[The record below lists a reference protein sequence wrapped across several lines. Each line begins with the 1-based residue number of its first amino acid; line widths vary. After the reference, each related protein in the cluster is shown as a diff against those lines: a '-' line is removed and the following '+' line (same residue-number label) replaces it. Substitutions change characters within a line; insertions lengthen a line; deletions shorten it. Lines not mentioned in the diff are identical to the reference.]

1 MIFNIKN
8 EGVLMKEY
16 GHCWECE
23 RLIPVKYLIRIK
35 TWDGHLGIGGAFH
48 HNLLCKSCE
57 KKADEVFEQ
66 V

>member
-1 MIFNIKN
+1 
-8 EGVLMKEY
+8 MKEY